1 MQLTR
6 YTDFGIRILMY
17 LAVQPERE
25 SLFRIAEV
33 TSVFELSSNHVAKII
48 HQLGKMGYLQT
59 VRGKSGGF
67 RLAKVADKV
76 LIGQLVRD
84 LENTLSP
91 IDCESPY
98 CRFTPIC
105 QLKGVLAQAVTA
117 YLAVLDQ
124 YTLADIVANKS
135 EILST
140 LPDLSISVLQID

>member
-17 LAVQPERE
+17 LAVQSERE
-25 SLFRIAEV
+25 TLFRIAEV
-33 TSVFELSSNHVAKII
+33 TSVFDLSSNHVAKII

-67 RLAKVADKV
+67 RLAKPADEV

-84 LENTLSP
+84 LEHSLAP

-105 QLKGVLAQAVTA
+105 RLKGVLAQAVSA
-117 YLAVLDQ
+117 YLVVLDQ

-135 EILST
+135 EILAT
-140 LPDLSISVLQID
+140 LPDLSISVLQVE

>member
-33 TSVFELSSNHVAKII
+33 TSVFDLSSNHVAKII
-48 HQLGKMGYLQT
+48 HQLGKLGYLHT

-67 RLAKVADKV
+67 RLAKAADDV
-76 LIGQLVRD
+76 LLGQLVRD
-84 LENTLSP
+84 LEHSLAP

-98 CRFTPIC
+98 CRFTTVC
-105 QLKGVLAQAVTA
+105 RLKGILGQAVAA

-124 YTLADIVANKS
+124 YTLTDIVANRTD
-135 EILST
+135 ILST
-140 LPDLSISVLQID
+140 LPDLSISVLQLD

>member
-17 LAVQPERE
+17 LAVQSERE

-33 TSVFELSSNHVAKII
+33 TSVFDLSSNHVAKII
-48 HQLGKMGYLQT
+48 HQLGKKGYLQT

-67 RLAKVADKV
+67 RLAKAADEV

-84 LENTLSP
+84 LEHSLSP
-91 IDCESPY
+91 IDCDSPY

-105 QLKGVLAQAVTA
+105 KLKGVLGQAVTA

-124 YTLADIVANKS
+124 YTLADIVSNKT

-140 LPDLSISVLQID
+140 LPDLSISVLQLD

>member
-25 SLFRIAEV
+25 NLFRIAEV
-33 TSVFELSSNHVAKII
+33 TSVFDLSSNHVAKIV
-48 HQLGKMGYLQT
+48 HQLGRLGYLHT
-59 VRGKSGGF
+59 IRGKSGGF
-67 RLAKVADKV
+67 KLAKTASE
-76 LIGQLVRD
+76 LNLGQLVRD
-84 LENTLSP
+84 LEHSLAP

-105 QLKGVLAQAVTA
+105 KLRGVLAQAVSA

-124 YTLADIVANKS
+124 YTLADIVANKDDLLAS
-135 EILST
+135 
-140 LPDLSISVLQID
+140 LPDLSISVLQLD

>member
-33 TSVFELSSNHVAKII
+33 TSVFDLSSNHVAKII
-48 HQLGKMGYLQT
+48 HQLGKLGYLHT

-67 RLAKVADKV
+67 KLAKAAEDV
-76 LIGQLVRD
+76 LLGQLVRD
-84 LENTLSP
+84 LEHSLAP

-98 CRFTPIC
+98 CRFTPVC
-105 QLKGVLAQAVTA
+105 RLKGILGQAVAA
-117 YLAVLDQ
+117 YLNVLDQ
-124 YTLADIVANKS
+124 YTLTDIVANKTD
-135 EILST
+135 ILST
-140 LPDLSISVLQID
+140 LPDLSISVLQLD

>member
-33 TSVFELSSNHVAKII
+33 TSVFDLSSNHVAKII
-48 HQLGKMGYLQT
+48 HQLGKLGYLHT

-67 RLAKVADKV
+67 KLAKETDDVM
-76 LIGQLVRD
+76 LGQLVRD
-84 LENTLSP
+84 LEHSLAP

-98 CRFTPIC
+98 CRFTPVC
-105 QLKGVLAQAVTA
+105 RLKSILGQAVAA
-117 YLAVLDQ
+117 YLDVLDQ
-124 YTLADIVANKS
+124 YSLTDIVANKTD
-135 EILST
+135 ILST
-140 LPDLSISVLQID
+140 LPDLSISVLQLD

>member
-33 TSVFELSSNHVAKII
+33 TSVFDLSSNHVAKII
-48 HQLGKMGYLQT
+48 HQLGKLGYLHT

-67 RLAKVADKV
+67 KLAKATDDVM
-76 LIGQLVRD
+76 LGQLVRD
-84 LENTLSP
+84 LEHSLAP

-98 CRFTPIC
+98 CRFTPVC
-105 QLKGVLAQAVTA
+105 RLKSILGQAVAA
-117 YLAVLDQ
+117 YLDVLDQ
-124 YTLADIVANKS
+124 YSLTDIVANKTD
-135 EILST
+135 ILST
-140 LPDLSISVLQID
+140 LPDLSISVLQLD

>member
-17 LAVQPERE
+17 LAVQTERE

-33 TSVFELSSNHVAKII
+33 TSVFDLSSNHVAKII

-67 RLAKVADKV
+67 KLAKAPSNI

-84 LENTLSP
+84 LEHSLAP

-98 CRFTPIC
+98 CRFTSIC
-105 QLKGVLAQAVTA
+105 KLKSVLGQAVAA
-117 YLAVLDQ
+117 YLAVLDE
-124 YTLADIVANKS
+124 YTLADIVSNKTD
-135 EILST
+135 ILST
-140 LPDLSISVLQID
+140 LPDLSISVLHLD